1 MSTGGRYRENAGVRR
16 AAAVMYD
23 SAAWIGLLST
33 NGTPPKLT
41 VGREKIAKKQDWL
54 GQHNTEKQ
62 PLMRDKCELFPI
74 PVFGDLATL
83 LKRFRHEKRRITT
96 TKKQVK
102 TQFFILCTSEQ
113 GRLHST
119 SSLQCYYTTVDG
131 RR

>member
-41 VGREKIAKKQDWL
+41 VGREKIAKKQKQDWL

-74 PVFGDLATL
+74 SCFRRFGNT
-83 LKRFRHEKRRITT
+83 
-96 TKKQVK
+96 VK
-102 TQFFILCTSEQ
+102 TI
-113 GRLHST
+113 
-119 SSLQCYYTTVDG
+119 SS
-131 RR
+131 